1 MYIGAIHLVAMLYI
15 SFAAG
20 DFNTASIIPIT
31 FEPNIIEVVVNITIV
46 DDMELE
52 LTEEFSIELVI
63 PDIVHNIGVN
73 PGSVTSAVVKIVDDD
88 SE

>member
-1 MYIGAIHLVAMLYI
+1 M
-15 SFAAG
+15 
-20 DFNTASIIPIT
+20 
-31 FEPNIIEVVVNITIV
+31 NITIV

-73 PGSVTSAVVKIVDDD
+73 PGSITSAVVEIVDDD
-88 SE
+88 SKLDWN

>member
-1 MYIGAIHLVAMLYI
+1 
-15 SFAAG
+15 
-20 DFNTASIIPIT
+20 
-31 FEPNIIEVVVNITIV
+31 VNITIV

-63 PDIVHNIGVN
+63 PDNVHNIGVN
-73 PGSVTSAVVKIVDDD
+73 PGSITSAVVKIVDDD

>member
-1 MYIGAIHLVAMLYI
+1 M
-15 SFAAG
+15 
-20 DFNTASIIPIT
+20 
-31 FEPNIIEVVVNITIV
+31 NITIV

-63 PDIVHNIGVN
+63 PDSVHNIGVN
-73 PGSVTSAVVKIVDDD
+73 TGSITSATVEIIDDD